1 MGSLQP
7 VQLMFRPKHVRQ
19 NREQTIRYEKNVSY
33 KSELSKLMGTQKIHT
48 QYGKNRIDYL
58 TRKIRLTN

>member
-7 VQLMFRPKHVRQ
+7 LQLMFRPKHVRQ
-19 NREQTIRYEKNVSY
+19 NREINIRYEKNSSY
-33 KSELSKLMGTQKIHT
+33 RRELSRLMGTQLIHT
-48 QYGKNRIDYL
+48 QYGRNRIDYL

>member
-7 VQLMFRPKHVRQ
+7 VQLMFRPKHIRQ
-19 NREQTIRYEKNVSY
+19 EREYNLKYSKNLEY
-33 KSELSKLMGTQKIHT
+33 RNELSRLMGTQKIHT